1 MRHSVPRGGEDD
13 RQDDRTGIR
22 RPAPRRNPGR
32 RSRHAGERP
41 VTARRRFLAL
51 AAALAASTRAL
62 VLNARTARALGI
74 ALPKPVLLIA
84 DEVIE

>member
-1 MRHSVPRGGEDD
+1 M
-13 RQDDRTGIR
+13 
-22 RPAPRRNPGR
+22 
-32 RSRHAGERP
+32 
-41 VTARRRFLAL
+41 TARRRFLAL